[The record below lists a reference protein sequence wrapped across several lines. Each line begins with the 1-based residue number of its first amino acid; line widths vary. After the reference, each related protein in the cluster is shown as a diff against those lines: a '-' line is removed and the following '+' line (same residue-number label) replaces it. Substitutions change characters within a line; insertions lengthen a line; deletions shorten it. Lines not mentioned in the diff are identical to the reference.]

1 MPAIRLTSVSFSFT
15 SEPLLDGV
23 TLTVAEGERACL
35 VGPNGCGKT
44 TLLRLVAGGLVPDS
58 GTVQAPLL
66 TPVPDAAVTV
76 GSVGDYLDAATASVR
91 SLTARFQTVAERMA
105 AAPEDD
111 ALARSYDELLAAMT
125 AVDAWGLQARIEET
139 LVSLGLGTLS
149 GPDARTCRLTTLS
162 PGQRGRLT
170 LAATLLTRPAVLV
183 LDEPTNHLDD
193 EAVAYLT
200 AALRGWEG
208 PVLLASHDRAFI
220 DDVATCVLDLD
231 TAPWQA
237 LLTASGGGSLPG
249 VQRCAGAYTD
259 YLEAKARARASHE
272 RIHASQQEDKR
283 ALDRHRRES
292 ETIGHYGTAHHHG
305 ERTEVRMAKKFYADR
320 ASRVSTRRRRD
331 DDRRLAALGAVE
343 VRRPRSYRLSLDL
356 PRVAARGGLAVTA
369 RAARVPGRLAPVT
382 FDLRAGEHL
391 LVTGPNGCGK
401 TTLLRWAATG
411 APPTAD
417 STGALTASGRIAVVP
432 QRLPRPGDP
441 GLGEE
446 MWESGIGEAGAGVLH
461 PAHWS
466 RRVGELS
473 AGNQRRVQLAVAA
486 AAAPEILII
495 DEPTNYLDLDTMEAL
510 EAALAAWGG
519 TLLVA
524 GHDRWLID
532 HWDGPRLRLA
542 GAADGPRPV
551 G

>member
-66 TPVPDAAVTV
+66 APVPDAAVTA

-91 SLTARFQTVAERMA
+91 SLTARFETVAERMA

-149 GPDARTCRLTTLS
+149 GPDARTRRLATLS

-170 LAATLLTRPAVLV
+170 LAATLLTRPAALV

-193 EAVAYLT
+193 EAVAYLA

-237 LLTASGGGSLPG
+237 LLTATGG
-249 VQRCAGAYTD
+249 R
-259 YLEAKARARASHE
+259 
-272 RIHASQQEDKR
+272 
-283 ALDRHRRES
+283 
-292 ETIGHYGTAHHHG
+292 
-305 ERTEVRMAKKFYADR
+305 
-320 ASRVSTRRRRD
+320 
-331 DDRRLAALGAVE
+331 
-343 VRRPRSYRLSLDL
+343 
-356 PRVAARGGLAVTA
+356 
-369 RAARVPGRLAPVT
+369 
-382 FDLRAGEHL
+382 
-391 LVTGPNGCGK
+391 
-401 TTLLRWAATG
+401 
-411 APPTAD
+411 
-417 STGALTASGRIAVVP
+417 
-432 QRLPRPGDP
+432 PRPGSPALRRRLHRLP
-441 GLGEE
+441 GE
-446 MWESGIGEAGAGVLH
+446 
-461 PAHWS
+461 
-466 RRVGELS
+466 
-473 AGNQRRVQLAVAA
+473 Q
-486 AAAPEILII
+486 
-495 DEPTNYLDLDTMEAL
+495 
-510 EAALAAWGG
+510 
-519 TLLVA
+519 
-524 GHDRWLID
+524 
-532 HWDGPRLRLA
+532 
-542 GAADGPRPV
+542 GPRPRLP
-551 G
+551 